1 MKTGWIN
8 DVLYSSAFMKKNILS
23 SFFICASLAVELCL
37 LTDYCLMFSAI
48 YVPMRAF
55 LLICTGVLIASVLIV
70 LLNRKAAKRLLI
82 ALTIIVCVTCAFLQ
96 LFYSVSQNESFI
108 KNNMMYHETDP
119 KKEELF
125 SEKKVLLLVPHQD
138 DDLNVFCGVLDEYLH
153 YGSELIV
160 AFMTNGDYNSQ
171 GEVRIREALALYDY
185 LGVPEDH
192 VIFLGY
198 GDRLCTEE
206 YHIYNAPPD
215 EEILSRAGKLE
226 TYAIESHPPFRTAH
240 TYTENYLYNDMK
252 ELILSTRP
260 DVIFCVDYDL
270 HVDHRACSMMFEKVM
285 GDILRSEFDYFPEV
299 YKGFAYSTS
308 WGAEH
313 DFFTLNIQATHDIYN
328 NSMIIQTPP
337 LYRWQERIRFPVRA
351 GTLARSLQSSAQYRE
366 LLFYQSQGEEK
377 HGPAIINGDRVF
389 WKRLTDSLCKKAS
402 LTASSGDPL
411 CLNNFM
417 LFDSCAVLD
426 QNHDPFDGVWSP
438 EENDQEKAV
447 TVRLN
452 DPYTIR
458 EVVLYDNPDA
468 YSNILNAEIQF
479 SNGTVM
485 ETGPLDAFGAPS
497 RFTIYIDESVSSFCV
512 KLISTEGDHPGL
524 TEIEAF
530 CERQDSK
537 PSFIKIMDIDGNFA
551 YDYIIDNGGSQL
563 FLLYS
568 DGYIPELNSEDY
580 EVLYDDVPGCRAE
593 IQDGFLSVDC
603 SRGQSCTVS
612 IRLKESGLTDS
623 FYVQNPTIMKRFSI
637 MLSQKLELIKMEDH
651 ELLHFQNTGC

>member
-1 MKTGWIN
+1 MN
-8 DVLYSSAFMKKNILS
+8 KKILS
-23 SFFICASLAVELCL
+23 SFLICASLAVELCL

-48 YVPMRAF
+48 YVPMRVF
-55 LLICTGVLIASVLIV
+55 LLICTGILTVSVLMV
-70 LLNRKAAKRLLI
+70 MLNRKVAGRLLL
-82 ALTIIVCVTCAFLQ
+82 ALTVIICVTCAFLQ
-96 LFYSVSQNESFI
+96 LFYSVSQSESFI
-108 KNNMMYHETDP
+108 KKNMMYHETDS

-125 SEKKVLLLVPHQD
+125 SGKKVLLLVPHQD

-153 YGSELIV
+153 YGSELTV
-160 AFMTNGDYNSQ
+160 AFMTNGDYNRQ
-171 GEVRIREALALYDY
+171 AEVRIREALELYNY

-226 TYAIESHPPFRTAH
+226 TYAIESHPPFRTGH
-240 TYTENYLYNDMK
+240 TYTEKNLYKDMK

-285 GDILRSEFDYFPEV
+285 GDILRSKSDYSPEV

-313 DFFTLNIQATHDIYN
+313 DFFTLNIKATHDIYH

-337 LYRWQERIRFPVRA
+337 LYRWQERTRFPVRA
-351 GTLARSLQSSAQYRE
+351 DTLARSLQASAQYGE
-366 LLFYQSQGEEK
+366 LLFYRSQGEEQ
-377 HGPAIINGDRVF
+377 HGAAIINGDRVF
-389 WKRLTDSLCKKAS
+389 WKRATDSICRKAS

-417 LFDSCAVLD
+417 LLDSCAVLD

-438 EENDQEKAV
+438 EENDREKAV

-452 DPYTIR
+452 EPDIIR

-479 SNGTVM
+479 SNGAVV
-485 ETGPLDAFGAPS
+485 ETGPLDVFGAPS
-497 RFTIYIDESVSSFCV
+497 RFPIYIDDSVSSFCV
-512 KLISTEGDHPGL
+512 RLISTEGDHPGL

-530 CERQDSK
+530 CERQESK
-537 PSFIKIMDIDGNFA
+537 PSFIKIMDIEGDFA

-563 FLLYS
+563 FQLYS
-568 DGYIPELNSEDY
+568 DGCIPELNSEDY
-580 EVLYDDVPGCRAE
+580 EVLYDDVPGCMAE

-603 SRGQSCTVS
+603 ARGQSCTVS
-612 IRLKESGLTDS
+612 IRLKESGLTDV
-623 FYVQNPTIMKRFSI
+623 FFVQNPTNRKRFSI
-637 MLSQKLELIKMEDH
+637 ILSQKLELIKMEDH
-651 ELLHFQNTGC
+651 ELLHFQI